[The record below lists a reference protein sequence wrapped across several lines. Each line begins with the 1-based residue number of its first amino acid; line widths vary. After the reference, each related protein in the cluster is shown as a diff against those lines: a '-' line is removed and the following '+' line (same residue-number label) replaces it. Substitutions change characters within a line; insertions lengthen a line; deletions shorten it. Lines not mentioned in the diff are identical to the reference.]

1 MAEELDVEAM
11 LEAPYRK
18 KRSRERKRSRS
29 RDRKRS
35 RSRERKR
42 SRSREKRRSRERR
55 SSRERGGR
63 YREHHQQQ
71 RRQSKSKSPV
81 RKEKSPIRTVFCMQL
96 AARIRPRDLEDFF
109 SAVGKAEKNRA
120 AAAAAAA
127 SSLQRAAAGPT
138 RLNGFIT
145 FLGAECAQKAVDQL
159 DGFELAGR
167 PMKVSHVTE
176 RSDNDDMQLMAR
188 LAEAAMN
195 PLNMNPLLPA
205 QPLATHC
212 FQLSHMF
219 NSCSGEIPGWE
230 TDIQHDVI
238 EECRKHGGVVHIYI
252 DKKSAEGNVYVKC
265 PTVQSAMAAVNSLHG
280 RYFAGQLITASF
292 VPLSAY
298 HQLFPESAYAT
309 HLLAPPPRR

>member
-18 KRSRERKRSRS
+18 EEAQPGKEAQRS

-55 SSRERGGR
+55 SSRERG
-63 YREHHQQQ
+63 EIQ
-71 RRQSKSKSPV
+71 RTP
-81 RKEKSPIRTVFCMQL
+81 PTTL

-109 SAVGKAEKNRA
+109 SAVGKA
-120 AAAAAAA
+120 
-127 SSLQRAAAGPT
+127 SSVPLAIGPDGAKAAGSSHHRAGLTGGEEPRGGRRRQQLAPCREQQPDHT
-138 RLNGFIT
+138 AIETIQLMMDSETGRSKGNGFIT

-265 PTVQSAMAAVNSLHG
+265 PT
-280 RYFAGQLITASF
+280 
-292 VPLSAY
+292 
-298 HQLFPESAYAT
+298 LFPESAYAT